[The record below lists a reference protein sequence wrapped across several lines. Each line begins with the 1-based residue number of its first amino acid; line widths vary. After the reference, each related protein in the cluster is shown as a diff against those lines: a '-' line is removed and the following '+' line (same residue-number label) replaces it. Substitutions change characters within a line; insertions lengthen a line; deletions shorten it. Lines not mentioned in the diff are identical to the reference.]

1 MGFSVTITSS
11 IILIVMF
18 ALAST
23 LLITIFQGFRE
34 VSYAAGEH
42 LRLEREKS
50 EVALQLSV
58 DSANAT
64 SCTLTVKNVGSKV
77 IFLERQNGFS
87 WNTIILSYSDGT
99 KWYSYPI
106 ENYQVLEVRVSNT
119 SYTFDPASHPYI
131 NPGEEATIFLNIPQ
145 GFPEIPGGGLVSA
158 VFVTH
163 YGVAAYAEALAEGS
177 P

>member
-42 LRLEREKS
+42 LRLERERS

-58 DSANAT
+58 NSANTT
-64 SCTLTVKNVGSKV
+64 SCVFTVKNVGSRV

-87 WNTIILSYSDGT
+87 WNTIILSYSDGST
-99 KWYSYPI
+99 WHSYPI
-106 ENYQVLEVRVSNT
+106 ENYQVLEVKVSNT

-131 NPGEEATIFLNIPQ
+131 NPGEEATIFLKIPQ
-145 GFPEIPGGGLVSA
+145 GSPRIPDGGLISV

-163 YGVAAYAEALAEGS
+163 YGVAVYAEALAEGS